1 MAKGILYVESRPNS
15 PEEAAAFNHW
25 YDHIHMKEMLGID
38 GIVSARRFAPV
49 TGGAFVAIYEIEVE
63 AEDIAVVQ
71 ARLAEMT
78 KAGGFSPPVGLSTDP
93 PPTVRF
99 YRDITAPAP

>member
-15 PEEAAAFNHW
+15 PEEAAAFTSW
-25 YDHIHMKEMLGID
+25 YDRTHMKEMLGID

-49 TGGAFVAIYEIEVE
+49 TGDGPFVAIYEIE
-63 AEDIAVVQ
+63 AEDIALVQ
-71 ARLAEMT
+71 ARLGETT
-78 KAGGFSPPVGLSTDP
+78 KAGGFSAPVGLSTDP